1 LVRTIVEE
9 LPAGTLC
16 LNSPVTA
23 VKWQKNINL
32 QVQNDTALDTVCKK
46 LNGVHVTSF
55 CADVHGGMEPQTH
68 RNDIESGVAKRVA
81 KPPVV
86 VSCSNGAVYTA
97 GHVIVTC
104 SLGCLKACCKT
115 MFEPELPHSMIQV
128 SETELSK
135 KLNHRRQF

>member
-23 VKWQKNINL
+23 VKWQRNVSL
-32 QVQNDTALDTVCKK
+32 QVQNDTALDTACNK
-46 LNGVHVTSF
+46 LNGVHVTPF
-55 CADVHGGMEPQTH
+55 CADEHGGMEPQIPH
-68 RNDIESGVAKRVA
+68 NDTESDVPKSIG

-86 VSCSNGAVYTA
+86 VLCSNGAVYTA

-104 SLGCLKACCKT
+104 SLGCLKACCST
-115 MFEPELPHSMIQV
+115 MFEPELPRYMIQV
-128 SETELSK
+128 SKSDLMRGRVK
-135 KLNHRRQF
+135 H